1 MLLVGLLL
9 ACSPG
14 RQLQLWNSQLVPEI
28 YCAAHVDLLLIA
40 DVPSEARLAVRPKR
54 TNSKGVQVT
63 CVIANV

>member
-1 MLLVGLLL
+1 M
-9 ACSPG
+9 
-14 RQLQLWNSQLVPEI
+14 PEI